1 MEFRLRPWQ
10 PADAQSAAENVSS
23 NVSKYMSDAFPTTK
37 EGWQAFIASL
47 GQNPRMFCRA
57 IEINGRTVGA
67 IGIHLQEDIMRK
79 NAELGYWLGDA
90 YRGQGIMTG
99 AVKEMVALAFDTF
112 DIERIYATPYGT
124 NFASHRVLEKAG
136 FRLEAMFEK
145 VVLKNGM
152 MLDELVYAIRRNNE

>member
-10 PADAQSAAENVSS
+10 PADAQSAADNVSS
-23 NVSKYMSDAFPTTK
+23 NVSKFMSDAFPTTK
-37 EGWQAFIASL
+37 EGWQTFIGSL
-47 GQNPRMFCRA
+47 DQNPRMFCRA
-57 IEINGRTVGA
+57 IEINDLAVGG
-67 IGIHLQEDIMRK
+67 IGILLQDDIMRR

-90 YRGQGIMTG
+90 YRGHGIVTQ
-99 AVKEMVALAFDTF
+99 AVGEIVKLAFDTF
-112 DIERIYATPYGT
+112 DIDRIYATPFGT

-145 VVLKNGM
+145 VVVKNGI